1 MCTTMRDGL
10 RGARR
15 RALPVLGAALVVAG
29 MTAPVWAGGYG
40 TIYGYGKVATPEE
53 IAAMDI
59 DAMPDGRGLPPGEGT
74 YDRGKEVY
82 TTKCAACHGADLQG
96 VKGTG
101 GAALIGGRGTIAS
114 GKPKKTVESYWPY
127 ATTLFDYTK
136 RAMPFNA
143 PGSLSD
149 TDIYAVTAYILAE
162 GNIIDK
168 GDVMNAQT
176 LTAVQMPNRDGFVPD
191 PRPDVR
197 NYD

>member
-1 MCTTMRDGL
+1 MCTTMRKGL
-10 RGARR
+10 RVLRR
-15 RALPVLGAALVVAG
+15 RATPMLVAG
-29 MTAPVWAGGYG
+29 LIVGGMSGPLMAGGYG
-40 TIYGYGKVATPEE
+40 STYGFGRVATPED
-53 IAAMDI
+53 IAAVDI
-59 DAMPDGRGLPPGEGT
+59 DAMPDGRGLPPGEGAYET
-74 YDRGKEVY
+74 GKQVY

-101 GAALIGGRGTIAS
+101 GAALIGGRDTIAS

-127 ATTLFDYTK
+127 ATTFFDYTK

-149 TDIYAVTAYILAE
+149 DEVYAVAAYVLAE

-168 GDVMNAQT
+168 GDVMNATT
-176 LTAVQMPNRDGFVPD
+176 LPKVMMPNRDGFIPD